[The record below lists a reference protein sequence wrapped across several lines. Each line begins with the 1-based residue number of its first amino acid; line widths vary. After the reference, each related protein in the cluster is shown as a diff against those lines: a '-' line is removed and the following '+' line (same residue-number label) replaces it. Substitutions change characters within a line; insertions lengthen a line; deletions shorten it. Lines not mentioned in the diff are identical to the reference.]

1 MDERLLKR
9 ALTKYNENKKIKKD
23 LEERLEV
30 AEHKLYKGSGGWV
43 AKMPEGAP
51 PDAGLVFA
59 VKLECVDK
67 IRADLKRVND
77 EIEEVDNFMKVLSE
91 MDDYRSIIED
101 KFVNELSCEDLADKY
116 GYSTRHINRVIDRIV
131 ITGSM
136 LESMDNS

>member
-77 EIEEVDNFMKVLSE
+77 EIKECDEFIKKMS
-91 MDDYRSIIED
+91 DYRNLIED
-101 KFVNELSCEDLADKY
+101 KFINELSGDELADKY
-116 GYSTRHINRVIDRIV
+116 GYSRMSIYRI
-131 ITGSM
+131 IERLIMTGAM
-136 LESMDNS
+136 LESVDQD

>member
-23 LEERLEV
+23 LEDRLEV

-43 AKMPEGAP
+43 AKMPEGQP
-51 PDAGLVFA
+51 PDASLVFT

-77 EIEEVDNFMKVLSE
+77 EIKEC
-91 MDDYRSIIED
+91 DDFISKMSDYKCLIED
-101 KFVNELSCEDLADKY
+101 KFINEMSGEDLADKY
-116 GYSTRHINRVIDRIV
+116 GYSRMSIYRI
-131 ITGSM
+131 IERLIMTGAM
-136 LESMDNS
+136 LESVDQE

>member
-23 LEERLEV
+23 LEDRLEV

-51 PDAGLVFA
+51 PDAGLVFT

-77 EIEEVDNFMKVLSE
+77 EIAEVD
-91 MDDYRSIIED
+91 
-101 KFVNELSCEDLADKY
+101 KFIHVMTDCGELIRDKY
-116 GYSTRHINRVIDRIV
+116 INQLSVEELVIKYNYSRPQIYRMIDHLIIRWALFDLV
-131 ITGSM
+131 
-136 LESMDNS
+136 DN